1 MFYDNYDVW
10 RSDIYEDEDFDFM
23 PPPAFCPLGFRQFNQ
38 APPIGSPQGFMPP
51 SGPPPLAVPQENLYQ
66 MKAVSPASLGPCR
79 RRLAYLWLNNGR
91 SFWAWIANVDRRNVS
106 GWRWNGRSWV
116 RFTMDLRRIRHFAC
130 F

>member
-1 MFYDNYDVW
+1 
-10 RSDIYEDEDFDFM
+10 M
-23 PPPAFCPLGFRQFNQ
+23 PPQAFCPLGFRQFNQ